1 MQSDG
6 VGALVGGPNS
16 PLVFDDKSN
25 PSTTT
30 VGITNVELSNST
42 FRCLNEP
49 ELNLL
54 AETLAAVEEARGG
67 EWRVQAKEKRWWRL
81 HPALWT
87 LVAVA
92 SVGTGPAPYTPL
104 AHEALLAKRLRS
116 IADAAPFVLKDR
128 PTAIDGSG

>member
-1 MQSDG
+1 MGLRGLLDSTSRPCYMSPLLYAPYVHATGCVPMQSDG
-6 VGALVGGPNS
+6 VGALFGGPNS

-67 EWRVQAKEKRWWRL
+67 SGGYRPRRSDGGRCTQHCGRSL
-81 HPALWT
+81 
-87 LVAVA
+87 
-92 SVGTGPAPYTPL
+92 PL
-104 AHEALLAKRLRS
+104 LL
-116 IADAAPFVLKDR
+116 
-128 PTAIDGSG
+128 